1 MTMLLCSSLRLS
13 RPDTPRLV
21 KRSWCFLGLDRPA
34 LEAGASTDI
43 CEMVSAIL
51 PRGADLTF
59 TPSPAHTGQGSNL
72 GMDLAENYLS
82 LPFQWGYDPAP
93 LHSD

>member
-21 KRSWCFLGLDRPA
+21 KGNWCFLGLDPPV
-34 LEAGASTDI
+34 LEAVASRDI
-43 CEMVSAIL
+43 YEMVSAIL
-51 PRGADLTF
+51 PHGADLTF
-59 TPSPAHTGQGSNL
+59 TPSPAHTFTGQGSNL

-82 LPFQWGYDPAP
+82 LPFLPVQI
-93 LHSD
+93 